1 MSRTVLV
8 AVAGALVFAC
18 AGPNTEEGQTSGG
31 LDETSPADLDETTR
45 RNSSD
50 QTLGSRKKHVGT
62 LTTLLQGLRTESTHA
77 SKRFVFPAG
86 PFGQVRVE
94 VDDFYHEAGQLSMVG
109 KPLDGTDAEFMLK
122 ANESGAYGW
131 IVYRDR
137 NVAFEYTTDARGNV
151 LVEEVPVTKIFP
163 VCNFEVP
170 DAEADSD
177 VPGDAEPTWL
187 RASPMMPPHVGTYSN
202 ADVTKLQ
209 SLPGAP
215 KVWYIELTEVMNGT
229 TPIGQTP
236 TDVWQTWQSLAA
248 TLSAFNVN
256 VTTDRDV
263 YMAAGTANSGIAHMD
278 NENEGSSSCGV
289 NVFGSTRACDVNR
302 YRNGYSTGRILAHEV
317 GHGLGML
324 HDGGDN
330 GGEYFNGLSAF
341 QWTPLMGNIW
351 PGDRWMNALYQWS
364 KGEYTSAT
372 RQEDDFANIDR
383 HLDYRADDIPS
394 TKPLSLQGTTV
405 AATSNWGQIGRN
417 TDTDS
422 FSFRIGSAGGRADL
436 RIDRIE
442 YLGGAMLDVD
452 ASIVNASGTAV
463 MQHNAPVARFAELDT
478 ALEAGDYTLVIKG
491 GAEGTPANGFSNYS
505 SVGFYAIDGTIT
517 GAIDGGGSGTG
528 GMGGGAGMGGA
539 SGSSGVGGSGGV
551 SGSGGSP
558 QAGMGG
564 SGAGSLG
571 GGSGGSI
578 SGGAGAGP
586 SDAGNGGAGSGASG
600 APMGG
605 SAGNPGAAGSSVTAG
620 SGAYPAAP
628 VGSTSGDEA
637 GCGCRTNPKSG
648 AGSAWL
654 FAIALAGLGAFRRRI
669 VPARSVKR
677 ATVRP
682 AAG

>member
-1 MSRTVLV
+1 MSRTTLV
-8 AVAGALVFAC
+8 AVAGILAFAC
-18 AGPNTEEGQTSGG
+18 AGPSPEAGETSGG
-31 LDETSPADLDETTR
+31 LDENSRTDLDEATR
-45 RNSSD
+45 RDSSH
-50 QTLGSRKKHVGT
+50 QALGSGKKHGVGT
-62 LTTLLQGLRTESTHA
+62 LTSLLQGLRTESTHA
-77 SKRFVFPAG
+77 SRRFVFPAG
-86 PFGQVRVE
+86 PFGQVRVA
-94 VDDFYHEAGQLSMVG
+94 VDDYHHEAGRLSMVG

-122 ANESGAYGW
+122 ADESGAYGW

-137 NVAFEYTTDARGNV
+137 NVALEYTTDARGNV
-151 LVEEVPVTKIFP
+151 LLEEVPVTKIFP

-170 DAEADSD
+170 DEPGADF
-177 VPGDAEPTWL
+177 PGDADATWL

-215 KVWYIELTEVMNGT
+215 KVWYIDITAVMNGG

-248 TLSAFNVN
+248 ILSAFNVN

-263 YMAAGTANSGIAHMD
+263 YTAAGVMNSGIARMA
-278 NENEGSSSCGV
+278 NVNEGSSSCGV
-289 NVFGSTRACDVNR
+289 NVFGSSRACDVHR
-302 YRNGYSTGRILAHEV
+302 YRNGYATGRILAHEV

-372 RQEDDFANIDR
+372 RTEDDFANIDR

-405 AATSNWGQIGRN
+405 AAASNLGQIGRN

-463 MQHNAPVARFAELDT
+463 IQHNASVARHAELDV
-478 ALEAGDYTLVIKG
+478 ALDAGDYTLVIKG

-505 SVGFYAIDGTIT
+505 SVGFYAIEGTVT
-517 GAIDGGGSGTG
+517 GAIDTGGGSGTG
-528 GMGGGAGMGGA
+528 GMGGAGMGGA
-539 SGSSGVGGSGGV
+539 SGSGGVGGSGG
-551 SGSGGSP
+551 SP
-558 QAGMGG
+558 EAGMGG

-586 SDAGNGGAGSGASG
+586 SDAGSGGMTPGPGASG
-600 APMGG
+600 AAMGG
-605 SAGNPGAAGSSVTAG
+605 SAGNPGAAGSGLTAG
-620 SGAYPAAP
+620 SGAFPAAP
-628 VGSTSGDEA
+628 AGSTGGDEA
-637 GCGCRTNPKSG
+637 GCGCRTTGKSG

-654 FAIALAGLGAFRRRI
+654 FAIGLVGLGALRRRN
-669 VPARSVKR
+669 V
-677 ATVRP
+677 
-682 AAG
+682 AG

>member
-1 MSRTVLV
+1 MSRTALV
-8 AVAGALVFAC
+8 AWAGALAFAC
-18 AGPNTEEGQTSGG
+18 AGPSPEEGEASGS
-31 LDETSPADLDETTR
+31 LDEKSEPNLDEATR
-45 RNSSD
+45 RDSSD
-50 QTLGSRKKHVGT
+50 QVLGSRKKHNVGT
-62 LTTLLQGLRTESTHA
+62 LATLLQGLRTESTHA

-86 PFGQVRVE
+86 PFGQVRVA
-94 VDDFYHEAGQLSMVG
+94 VDDFHHEAGLLSMVG
-109 KPLDGTDAEFMLK
+109 KPLDGTDAEFLLK
-122 ANESGAYGW
+122 ADESGAYGW

-170 DAEADSD
+170 DEPGSD
-177 VPGDAEPTWL
+177 LPGDAEPTWL

-215 KVWYIELTEVMNGT
+215 KVWYIDLTEVMNGT

-256 VTTDRDV
+256 VTTDRAV
-263 YMAAGTANSGIAHMD
+263 YMAAGVMNSGIAHMD

-289 NVFGSTRACDVNR
+289 NVFGSSRACDVNR
-302 YRNGYSTGRILAHEV
+302 YRNGYATGRILAHEV

-394 TKPLSLQGTTV
+394 TKPLSISGTTV
-405 AATSNWGQIGRN
+405 AAASNWGQIGRN

-436 RIDRIE
+436 RIDRME
-442 YLGGAMLDVD
+442 YMGGAMLDVD
-452 ASIVNASGTAV
+452 AAIVNASGTSV
-463 MQHNAPVARFAELDT
+463 MQHNAPVARHAELDV
-478 ALEAGDYTLVIKG
+478 ALQAGDYTLVIKG

-505 SVGFYAIDGTIT
+505 SVGFYAIDGTVT
-517 GAIDGGGSGTG
+517 GAIDTGPGGGSG
-528 GMGGGAGMGGA
+528 GMGGGAGMGGM
-539 SGSSGVGGSGGV
+539 GGATGGV
-551 SGSGGSP
+551 SGSGGVSG
-558 QAGMGG
+558 ASG
-564 SGAGSLG
+564 SGAGVGGSDAG
-571 GGSGGSI
+571 SGGSGGSI

-586 SDAGNGGAGSGASG
+586 SDAGSGGAGAGSGASG

-605 SAGNPGAAGSSVTAG
+605 SAGTPGAAGNGFTAG
-620 SGAYPAAP
+620 SGAIPAAP
-628 VGSTSGDEA
+628 VGSTSGDDA
-637 GCGCRTNPKSG
+637 GCGCRTNGKSG
-648 AGSAWL
+648 GGSAWL
-654 FAIALAGLGAFRRRI
+654 FVIALAGLGALRRR
-669 VPARSVKR
+669 
-677 ATVRP
+677 TVLEP
-682 AAG
+682 HGS